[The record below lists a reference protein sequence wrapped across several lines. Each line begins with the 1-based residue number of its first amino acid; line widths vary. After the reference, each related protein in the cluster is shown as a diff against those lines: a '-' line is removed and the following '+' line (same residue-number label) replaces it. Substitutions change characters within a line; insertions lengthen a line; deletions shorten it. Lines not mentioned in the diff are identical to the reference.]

1 MKKVKHTIYFTT
13 LRSAA
18 ALTVSFVMFALAAC
32 EEDENRNGNNTMGSL
47 SVKISA
53 DGVANA
59 SHKTRSAGE
68 EALCEF
74 TADGLSS
81 ALVLSVSETE
91 QAALFP
97 ADSSSATRAVPVY
110 SDNFNALYGME
121 LYGTA
126 YQTVSGS
133 SELTDPWGS
142 GLGINGTVMYTY
154 SAEDNNYTYD
164 YENLA
169 WPDNKSLRIF
179 FEAPYSTTK
188 DLNNKK
194 YYADGKVSFDYSISG
209 DSHDA
214 SADKDILFASITRT
228 PDNNNTPITMYHALA
243 ELRFKVS
250 DDALDAGVAINS
262 VKLNNVCS
270 QGSCTISTSTS
281 SDNVTW
287 YPSENKTSITLS
299 FNGNHDYEDSE
310 GTGSNA
316 IDFGNSFYSNN
327 TSQNNLHH
335 GDYNNGD
342 VAMMLIPQTI
352 GDDVTM
358 DVTYTVNGGTP
369 TAKNAIPVKTTNHS
383 SWQAGTLYT
392 YTLNVNPETWE
403 IIIEAPDEVSFN
415 GIVEQSQ
422 PFEVNC
428 YKQSSS
434 GTTEDVDWTLEYSSD
449 GTNWSSTVPTGWT
462 VSPNSSLRGQKTLS
476 STASARTDGAEQT
489 TSEQGAILKNTQ
501 YIDFDLSYYDP
512 STNQTTTSQNTA
524 NCYVV
529 NGYGTFKFPAVYG
542 NRIKNGSNNIVNLF
556 SASSNADEFNDKVK
570 IENID
575 RAELVWQD
583 SQGLIS
589 SVGKTSLNGYDYVTF
604 TVPNTT
610 VKPGNALIAVKN
622 SDGDILW
629 SWHIWFV
636 EQSLNLGAT
645 VDNKHYFMPVNLGW
659 VSNVSSSIKFD
670 MYAEKKVFLRIKAGD
685 EEHIVTL
692 KRNAYTEVKDA
703 TVTPTTNGYSCF
715 YQWGRKEPLLCG
727 GITVYGMDGSPLT
740 TGFHDDNQSLSSL
753 ADAKN
758 AIKYPLSFL
767 TNWNGSGTTN
777 VLYYGNERWSAGTKD
792 LSTTNARDK
801 EVTKTI
807 YDPCPAGYKIPNGA
821 VMSAIMPTTTEDK
834 TTDANHYMYNYSNN
848 GNITAF
854 WVGFGY
860 YSGVQTIG
868 DNSKR
873 WYQCCWTATCN
884 TYSQHMSGG
893 TGKYIYQKANSVADV
908 AIVNAMSVHPILDN
922 Q

>member
-1 MKKVKHTIYFTT
+1 MSRLKYKPNSSAGLACFTALSAILTIFTACVDDVT
-13 LRSAA
+13 MHEKDAMGVL
-18 ALTVSFVMFALAAC
+18 SFNLQAI
-32 EEDENRNGNNTMGSL
+32 DGNKDAKSTRGA
-47 SVKISA
+47 V
-53 DGVANA
+53 VANICQLPA
-59 SHKTRSAGE
+59 
-68 EALCEF
+68 
-74 TADGLSS
+74 ADLPSP
-81 ALVLSVSETE
+81 LVLDVEEKERNEAFT
-91 QAALFP
+91 
-97 ADSSSATRAVPVY
+97 SSDMATRGVPLY
-110 SDNFNALYGME
+110 TSNFNAQYGNDF
-121 LYGTA
+121 YGTA
-126 YQTVSGS
+126 FESVSGS
-133 SELTDPWGS
+133 DEVTDPWGS
-142 GLGINGTVMYTY
+142 GLGNHGTLQFVY
-154 SAEDNNYTYD
+154 SSEDEAYVAD
-164 YENLA
+164 YGNIS
-169 WPDNKSLRIF
+169 WPNKGKGSLLF
-179 FEAPYSTTK
+179 FFQAPYSVTST
-188 DLNNKK
+188 LSPRF
-194 YYADGKVSFDYSISG
+194 YADGSIKFSYNRTVV
-209 DSHDA
+209 DA
-214 SADKDILFASITRT
+214 SQDKDILFTSTTRSASN
-228 PDNNNTPITMYHALA
+228 DNTSITMYHAFA
-243 ELRFKVS
+243 ELQFKVS
-250 DDALDAGVAINS
+250 QDARNAGVTINS
-262 VKLNNVCS
+262 VTLHNVKK
-270 QGSCTISTSTS
+270 QGDCTIAPKAT
-281 SDNVTW
+281 
-287 YPSENKTSITLS
+287 NKTSWTNVS
-299 FNGNHDYEDSE
+299 
-310 GTGSNA
+310 GTTDVSLTFANNRTDNN
-316 IDFGNSFYSNN
+316 ILYSGTN
-327 TSQNNLHH
+327 TDN
-335 GDYNNGD
+335 

-352 GDDVTM
+352 ADDVTM
-358 DVTYTVNGGTP
+358 DVIYTVGGAQSTK
-369 TAKNAIPVKTTNHS
+369 TGITVKRTGHA
-383 SWQAGTLYT
+383 SWEATKIYT

-403 IIIEAPDEVSFN
+403 IIIDAPDEVSFN

-422 PFEVNC
+422 SFDVNC

-434 GTTEDVDWTLEYSSD
+434 GTTEAVDWTLEYSSD

-512 STNQTTTSQNTA
+512 STNQTTTLQNTA

-542 NRIKNGSNNIVNLF
+542 NRIKNGSNNIVNLY
-556 SASSNADEFNDKVK
+556 SANSKADEFNDKVK

-575 RAELVWQD
+575 SAELVWQD
-583 SQGLIS
+583 SPGLIS

-645 VDNKHYFMPVNLGW
+645 VDNEHYFMPVNLGW
-659 VSNVSSSIKFD
+659 VSNVSSSINFD
-670 MYAEKKVFLRIKAGD
+670 KYAEKKVFLRIKAGD

-692 KRNAYTEVKDA
+692 KRNAYTEVKNA

-727 GITVYGMDGSPLT
+727 GITVYGMDGFALT

-767 TNWNGSGTTN
+767 TNWNGNSATN

-821 VMSAIMPTTTEDK
+821 VMSAIMPTTTEDR
-834 TTDANHYMYNYSNN
+834 TTDQNHYMYNYSNN

-860 YSGVQTIG
+860 YSAVQTIG
-868 DNSKR
+868 DSSKR

-884 TYSQHMSGG
+884 TSYQHMNGG
-893 TGKYIYQKANSVADV
+893 TGKYIYQKANSVFDV